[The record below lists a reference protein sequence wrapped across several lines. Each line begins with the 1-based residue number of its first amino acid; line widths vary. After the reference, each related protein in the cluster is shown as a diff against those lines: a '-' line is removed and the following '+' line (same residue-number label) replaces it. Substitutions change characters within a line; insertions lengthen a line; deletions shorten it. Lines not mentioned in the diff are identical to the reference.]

1 MHGTNAYYYQPTG
14 RGKLEPKWEG
24 PYIIE
29 KVYSNGAYLLIT
41 MDDEQ
46 IIPPTNARFLK
57 YYYPFRKKLPDTSLN
72 GPPIMYYVI
81 LPART
86 SINCS
91 WQNQTDKTNERSG
104 LKEKAYLRALKSFSL
119 SKRGHIARVLNTG
132 KTDYDCCKSGY
143 PFRGNHTFRKGIPHS
158 EWLTASL

>member
-46 IIPPTNARFLK
+46 IIPPTNALFLK

-72 GPPIMYYVI
+72 GPPPLCIM
-81 LPART
+81 
-86 SINCS
+86 
-91 WQNQTDKTNERSG
+91 
-104 LKEKAYLRALKSFSL
+104 
-119 SKRGHIARVLNTG
+119 
-132 KTDYDCCKSGY
+132 
-143 PFRGNHTFRKGIPHS
+143 
-158 EWLTASL
+158 

>member
-1 MHGTNAYYYQPTG
+1 MHGTNADYYQPTG
-14 RGKLEPKWEG
+14 EVRAEG

-57 YYYPFRKKLPDTSLN
+57 YYYPFRKKFPDTSLN
-72 GPPIMYYVI
+72 GPPIMYYVR

-104 LKEKAYLRALKSFSL
+104 LKEKAYLRALKRFSL
-119 SKRGHIARVLNTG
+119 LILKLDSTG
-132 KTDYDCCKSGY
+132 VSIFLEGSANCESNHSGVTESFVA
-143 PFRGNHTFRKGIPHS
+143 PFCLVIFPSGVSN
-158 EWLTASL
+158 L

>member
-1 MHGTNAYYYQPTG
+1 MGRPLHHRKSILKWSIPAHHHGRRTNHSSYKCSIPEILLPFQKKAPWY
-14 RGKLEPKWEG
+14 EPKR
-24 PYIIE
+24 P
-29 KVYSNGAYLLIT
+29 
-41 MDDEQ
+41 
-46 IIPPTNARFLK
+46 
-57 YYYPFRKKLPDTSLN
+57 
-72 GPPIMYYVI
+72 PPIMYYVR